1 MYSVNSERNRLIYDL
16 WEANLTV
23 NEISSRTG
31 IPRSTVGYYVRKF
44 NKLAAKGKPVVF
56 PGLSQGPRMIHNYT
70 EDIPLIS
77 LVEAKVLGSMVDG
90 DWEGLYYRL
99 RAFKLLKELGLLT
112 VNGQGAYLN
121 SLATWLDIRNTDA
134 LVKKLA
140 SLKKFDTE
148 LSEGA
153 KK

>member
-56 PGLSQGPRMIHNYT
+56 PGSSQGPRMPSNYT

-77 LVEAKVLGSMVDG
+77 RVEAKVLGSMLNG

-99 RAFKLLKELGLLT
+99 SAFKLLKELGLLS
-112 VNGQGAYLN
+112 VRGQGAYLY
-121 SLATWLDIRNTDA
+121 SLAFWLDYKITEA
-134 LVKKLA
+134 L
-140 SLKKFDTE
+140 LKKYGPKPSDTR
-148 LSEGA
+148 
-153 KK
+153 